1 MCFYTVC
8 FVCFFF
14 PAPAGTAA
22 SIAILRDALSGT
34 DRRFHRFPNCECNKI
49 SSFRVFFPSLFVTPP
64 TLQPK
69 RRPKSHVA
77 PHRLPD
83 NPSSDIRPLPL
94 DTAAGGSGNGQRFR
108 NTAPVSPVLLPS
120 RTEAVPLHGNPVKKN
135 RKHRPAAGRN
145 YHNNQCKLFLK
156 GQYQAF
162 GGGPERID
170 PESGCSIRHRNGC
183 QDSGRGECR
192 SRTSPDRIGGYEK
205 RRARFSL
212 TLLISKWHELESN
225 Q

>member
-34 DRRFHRFPNCECNKI
+34 DRRFHRFPNCEYNKI
-49 SSFRVFFPSLFVTPP
+49 SSFRVFFPSLFVTLFVTPP

-69 RRPKSHVA
+69 RRPELHVV

-83 NPSSDIRPLPL
+83 NPKSDISPLPL

-120 RTEAVPLHGNPVKKN
+120 RTEAIPLHGNPVKGIGN
-135 RKHRPAAGRN
+135 I
-145 YHNNQCKLFLK
+145 
-156 GQYQAF
+156 GQPQA
-162 GGGPERID
+162 EITTTINA
-170 PESGCSIRHRNGC
+170 SS
-183 QDSGRGECR
+183 S
-192 SRTSPDRIGGYEK
+192 
-205 RRARFSL
+205 
-212 TLLISKWHELESN
+212 
-225 Q
+225 